1 MSNNTQP
8 STDEATSLFG
18 FMMGLRADPL
28 KVLQSHFPDVD
39 FGSEQPRNL
48 SREHKGTP
56 DEFTGFMVVYG
67 FGDPLKHVVAVAFH
81 MSANVAIAPPWAND
95 YMTIERVY
103 GVRPIVLALASEH
116 AVEEI
121 LATQNGA
128 KA

>member
-56 DEFTGFMVVYG
+56 DEFTSFMVVFG

-81 MSANVAIAPPWAND
+81 MDLDASAEPAWAD
-95 YMTIERVY
+95 DHSTIKRVY
-103 GVRPIVLALASEH
+103 GITPIVLALAPEQ
-116 AVEEI
+116 AVDAM
-121 LATQNGA
+121 LSTQNGT
-128 KA
+128 KP